1 MIREAVCI
9 ALALSC
15 SSETPVLD
23 AWAPSDLSLIR
34 LRDCT
39 ISTSI
44 EIDPFGN
51 DIMGIMQC
59 ANEGRDSGQEGP
71 IDEGVG
77 ESANETISEPS
88 PMVQECDRSN
98 VTVASALGVALGCA
112 QARSDCL
119 VGAISDQPSESSGLA
134 NYWTSDA
141 QTRSTC
147 SWIPAAAPAAPL
159 PPTDGQVADLM
170 ERRLVPFEVPVA
182 GSNPPSPACVV
193 LNLDNYFYAQ
203 VPGTAPLTVMVVGV
217 PVTIYPQ
224 VRGYQFDFGDGTVLD
239 SQDPGGPYP
248 DGTVIHRYV
257 TPGHYQAR
265 VSIIWG
271 AEWEAAGVARRPVP
285 GTATTVSAPIEVWAH
300 EYRIKLVADPNWR
313 PAGQDVA
320 GDPCLTGN

>member
-1 MIREAVCI
+1 MEQ
-9 ALALSC
+9 
-15 SSETPVLD
+15 
-23 AWAPSDLSLIR
+23 
-34 LRDCT
+34 
-39 ISTSI
+39 
-44 EIDPFGN
+44 
-51 DIMGIMQC
+51 QC
-59 ANEGRDSGQEGP
+59 ASGT
-71 IDEGVG
+71 
-77 ESANETISEPS
+77 A
-88 PMVQECDRSN
+88 
-98 VTVASALGVALGCA
+98 ASWIASVLRCA
-112 QARSDCL
+112 QARADCL
-119 VGAISDQPSESSGLA
+119 TGTIPNLPADSDGLA

-313 PAGQDVA
+313 PAGQEVA